1 MQKKVIFFMVTA
13 LSLLLSLSTSAQ
25 ADDAIALVRQ
35 AIVELTDAPALG
47 ARPTVDPMKEWG
59 ADLTQIN
66 KATALLQEARN
77 LAGGGSPKSMRL
89 LEEAIA
95 YGQAKLHKEARLSAQ
110 GAFAA
115 LCKGVTSEG
124 CDKAPKFGAYVAP

>member
-1 MQKKVIFFMVTA
+1 MRKTAILLAATA
-13 LSLLLSLSTSAQ
+13 LAVVINLPISAQ
-25 ADDAIALVRQ
+25 ADDAILLTRQ

-47 ARPTVDPMKEWG
+47 ARPTVDPMKWWG
-59 ADLTQIN
+59 ADLSQIG
-66 KATALLQEARN
+66 KATLLLQEARGQ
-77 LAGGGSPKSMRL
+77 AGGGSPKAMRL

-115 LCKGVTSEG
+115 LCKGITAEG
-124 CDKAPKFGAYVAP
+124 CDKAPKFGVYVAP